1 MHGCRKG
8 CFCFSIY
15 IRRISYMIEKTTK
28 YSWLV
33 FLISAAFCAY
43 EFILRVKI
51 SPLTHQLLIE
61 FNTTANALGFLSS
74 AFFYGYAPT
83 QLFAGTII
91 QKYGSK
97 KTMSVAILTC
107 ALFTLF
113 FSNSSNLNVMFL
125 MRLII
130 GIGSGF
136 AFIGAYMLVA
146 NWFPQ
151 KLWVL
156 LYGLIQFIGCL
167 GAMYG
172 QRLLAVLAEIF
183 NWRELGQV
191 LGISGLLLTV
201 LFFFIVR
208 DNQSI
213 KNSNPAFS
221 LTFWEQLKSVA
232 KNPKSYPFVLYAF
245 FCWGPIT
252 VSATLWG
259 PAFLSSKL
267 TISHQYASYLFSFVW
282 LGIALGSPF
291 VGFLASKINHHKSL
305 MMACSFIGIVAS
317 YFLLHHQNHVLQ
329 SYPAILFLIG
339 FATAAQPICFVKIQQ
354 VNQDECRGTAVGFT
368 NMAVILSGALLQP
381 LSSVLIER
389 SYRLSLHDMTTT
401 NYSFEHYYNGM
412 MVMPI
417 CYLSAFLITFILVK
431 EHRENHPIDLY
442 SSN

>member
-1 MHGCRKG
+1 
-8 CFCFSIY
+8 
-15 IRRISYMIEKTTK
+15 MIEKATK

-33 FLISAAFCAY
+33 FLISAVFCAY

-51 SPLTHQLLIE
+51 SPLSHQLLIE
-61 FNTTANALGFLSS
+61 LNTTANALGLLSS

-91 QKYGSK
+91 QRYGSQ
-97 KTMSVAILTC
+97 KTIATAILTC

-125 MRLII
+125 MRFII

-136 AFIGAYMLVA
+136 AFIGAYILVA

-172 QRLLAVLAEIF
+172 QRLMALMSEVF
-183 NWRELGQV
+183 SWRELGLV
-191 LGISGLLLTV
+191 LGLAGLLLTA
-201 LFFFIVR
+201 LFYLIVR
-208 DNQSI
+208 DNLSL
-213 KNSNPAFS
+213 KDSNQTFS
-221 LTFWEQLKSVA
+221 LTFWEQLKAVA
-232 KNPKSYPFVLYAF
+232 KNPRSYPFVMYAF
-245 FCWGPIT
+245 FCWGPVT

-291 VGFLASKINHHKSL
+291 IGFLASKMNHHKSL
-305 MMACSFIGIVAS
+305 MMTCSFIGIIAS

-329 SYPAILFLIG
+329 IYPAILFLIG

-354 VNQDECRGTAVGFT
+354 VNHDECRGTAVGFT

-389 SYRLSLHDMTTT
+389 SYQLSSYEMPLP

-412 MVMPI
+412 MVMPF
-417 CYLSAFLITFILVK
+417 CYLSAFLITLFLVK
-431 EHRENHPIDLY
+431 EHQENHQNNPY
-442 SSN
+442 SSY